1 VGTLNPIIVIGKVV
15 SESTSAERT
24 YRVAISI
31 LAAAGG
37 VALLYYGQVFFIT
50 VIIAFMIA
58 FLLEPAVRLFMRM
71 RMPRGLASF
80 LVCALWLGCLYFA
93 GLALYTEGIAML
105 DDLPAYGARINELVD
120 SAAVRVESVEKNVY
134 RTLVP
139 RRFQDQDP
147 TQPSQPETPGV
158 RGKAS
163 KKAADPQPSTPPVQ
177 EVRVRQEPTAVVSY
191 VYDYL
196 RSFYNVLLMASFI
209 PFLVYFILSWGDHLR
224 ARLLFTLEGE
234 PRYTL
239 AKALDGVGDMVRAYV
254 VGNFLL
260 GVLLS
265 VASSILFASVRLPYW
280 PVVGPMS
287 GFLSLVPYIGMPLAL
302 IPALVA
308 ALPTGTTS
316 KYLFL
321 LVSVGLLHLFALN
334 LLYPK
339 FVGSRVHLNPLAVT
353 IALMLWGM
361 LWGGIGLILA
371 IPITAGLKPICDNV
385 SSLKPYGRL
394 LGDQFAMSRQFW
406 TYFIISL
413 ALVAAGVGIAFYANR
428 GAHLAP
434 TGEIL
439 KVRSLADGDDG
450 AIVFADV
457 RITNWASIP
466 FVVNS
471 VQMSMETLQDEV
483 ATATPLSKSDVEK
496 ISKAYKLIG
505 PKYNDV
511 LGGQDKIPPGKTID
525 FMAAGRFNFPPRFL
539 EPRKTLRLKIQE
551 VDGAVAELVEKGAEK
566 GAEKSAAK

>member
-1 VGTLNPIIVIGKVV
+1 VV
-15 SESTSAERT
+15 TESSSVEKTT
-24 YRVAISI
+24 RVAISI

-58 FLLEPAVRLFMRM
+58 FLLEPAVRLFMRI

-93 GLALYTEGIAML
+93 GLALYTEGMAMA
-105 DDLPAYGARINELVD
+105 DDLPAYGARINQLVD
-120 SAAVRVESVEKNVY
+120 SAAVRVEGVGKNVY
-134 RTLVP
+134 GTLVP
-139 RRFQDQDP
+139 RRFQDQSSV
-147 TQPSQPETPGV
+147 QPLPPEVPAG
-158 RGKAS
+158 RGKAA
-163 KKAADPQPSTPPVQ
+163 KRPADPPANAPVQ
-177 EVRVRQEPTAVVSY
+177 EVRLRQEPTAVVSY
-191 VYDYL
+191 LYDYL
-196 RSFYNVLLMASFI
+196 RSFYSVLLMASFI

-302 IPALVA
+302 IPPLVA
-308 ALPTGTTS
+308 ALPTGSPTQ
-316 KYLFL
+316 YLFL

-353 IALMLWGM
+353 LALMLWGM

-371 IPITAGLKPICDNV
+371 IPITAGLKAICDNV
-385 SSLKPYGRL
+385 SSLKAYGRL
-394 LGDQFAMSRQFW
+394 LGD
-406 TYFIISL
+406 
-413 ALVAAGVGIAFYANR
+413 
-428 GAHLAP
+428 
-434 TGEIL
+434 
-439 KVRSLADGDDG
+439 
-450 AIVFADV
+450 
-457 RITNWASIP
+457 
-466 FVVNS
+466 
-471 VQMSMETLQDEV
+471 
-483 ATATPLSKSDVEK
+483 
-496 ISKAYKLIG
+496 
-505 PKYNDV
+505 
-511 LGGQDKIPPGKTID
+511 
-525 FMAAGRFNFPPRFL
+525 
-539 EPRKTLRLKIQE
+539 
-551 VDGAVAELVEKGAEK
+551 
-566 GAEKSAAK
+566 

>member
-1 VGTLNPIIVIGKVV
+1 MIT
-15 SESTSAERT
+15 ESTSAERT

-93 GLALYTEGIAML
+93 GLALYTEGLAML
-105 DDLPAYGARINELVD
+105 DDLPAYGARINELVE
-120 SAAVRVESVEKNVY
+120 SAAIRVDSVEKNVY

-139 RRFQDQDP
+139 RRFQDQDGVQQVP
-147 TQPSQPETPGV
+147 PEPPGA

-163 KKAADPQPSTPPVQ
+163 KKASDPPLTPPVQ
-177 EVRVRQEPTAVVSY
+177 EVRVRQEPTAVMSY

-196 RSFYNVLLMASFI
+196 RSFYSVLLMASFI

-265 VASSILFASVRLPYW
+265 VASAILFAAIRLPYW

-302 IPALVA
+302 IPALIA
-308 ALPTGTTS
+308 ALPSGAPAQ
-316 KYLFL
+316 YLFL

-371 IPITAGLKPICDNV
+371 IPITAGLKAVCDNIT
-385 SSLKPYGRL
+385 SLKPYGRL
-394 LGDQFAMSRQFW
+394 LGD
-406 TYFIISL
+406 
-413 ALVAAGVGIAFYANR
+413 
-428 GAHLAP
+428 
-434 TGEIL
+434 
-439 KVRSLADGDDG
+439 
-450 AIVFADV
+450 
-457 RITNWASIP
+457 
-466 FVVNS
+466 
-471 VQMSMETLQDEV
+471 
-483 ATATPLSKSDVEK
+483 
-496 ISKAYKLIG
+496 
-505 PKYNDV
+505 
-511 LGGQDKIPPGKTID
+511 
-525 FMAAGRFNFPPRFL
+525 
-539 EPRKTLRLKIQE
+539 
-551 VDGAVAELVEKGAEK
+551 
-566 GAEKSAAK
+566 